1 MQYLNK
7 LDELIKQILEATDD
21 VIDSNPQVDEDEED
35 IDEISVTGGMDGGE
49 GPPRTPYAFS
59 GKSKKDEKKKK
70 KNATSSTG
78 FELVGEIYDSNYK
91 SYKKDESL
99 NSRQKVNGSIKE
111 ISKRLMQIERILN
124 RNIKLKKESGVNS
137 GHYWKSTKQTM
148 GKVSERL
155 IRVAQ
160 SLRELSS

>member
-7 LDELIKQILEATDD
+7 LDELIKQILEASDD
-21 VIDSNPQVDEDEED
+21 VLDSNTPEEDEELE
-35 IDEISVTGGMDGGE
+35 EISVTGGMDGGE

-59 GKSKKDEKKKK
+59 GKKKEDEEKKR
-70 KNATSSTG
+70 KNATTSTG
-78 FELVGEIYDSNYK
+78 YTLVGEIYDSNYK

-99 NSRQKVNGSIKE
+99 NSRQKVNGSIRE
-111 ISKRLMQIERILN
+111 ISKRLMQIERILT

-137 GHYWKSTKQTM
+137 SQYWKSTRSTV
-148 GKVSERL
+148 GRVSERL

-160 SLRELSS
+160 KIRELAS

>member
-7 LDELIKQILEATDD
+7 LDELIKQILEASDD
-21 VIDSNPQVDEDEED
+21 VLDSNTPEEDEELE
-35 IDEISVTGGMDGGE
+35 EISVTGGMDGGE

-59 GKSKKDEKKKK
+59 GKKKEDEEKKR
-70 KNATSSTG
+70 KNATTSTG
-78 FELVGEIYDSNYK
+78 YTLVGEIYDSNYQN
-91 SYKKDESL
+91 YKKDETL

-160 SLRELSS
+160 RLRELSS